1 MGAGVMSCSTRALLA
16 FIAGVLIA
24 STIADAS
31 LVEPMDET
39 QEGELVQES
48 DALPAYL
55 QKMKDSVHQQEH
67 KEEEARQKYSQATA
81 LPAYLQ
87 KMKDSVHQQEHK
99 EEEARQKYS
108 QAKAKAEST
117 SMVETKTDSKAAMG
131 AKAQFEESMAHM
143 KKLRRIWPQGQRVR
157 GSLSQGRWRVQEGC
171 AGGT

>member
-67 KEEEARQKYSQATA
+67 KEEEARQKYSQA
-81 LPAYLQ
+81 
-87 KMKDSVHQQEHK
+87 
-99 EEEARQKYS
+99 
-108 QAKAKAEST
+108 KAKAEST

-143 KKLRRIWPQGQRVR
+143 KKLADEF
-157 GSLSQGRWRVQEGC
+157 GRKAKEYEARSHK
-171 AGGT
+171 AGG